1 MEQDHGRSTFEELI
15 MEALLCPSCQAE
27 LDTRSKEQTCGQCQ
41 APVRVTA
48 ICPTCQQELERLK
61 ACGAVDYFCQH
72 GHGLISKK
80 RVEFIPLV

>member
-1 MEQDHGRSTFEELI
+1 

-41 APVRVTA
+41 ANVHVTA

-61 ACGAVDYFCQH
+61 ACGAVDYFCNH
-72 GHGLISKK
+72 CNSLISKRSVQFK
-80 RVEFIPLV
+80 AVLV